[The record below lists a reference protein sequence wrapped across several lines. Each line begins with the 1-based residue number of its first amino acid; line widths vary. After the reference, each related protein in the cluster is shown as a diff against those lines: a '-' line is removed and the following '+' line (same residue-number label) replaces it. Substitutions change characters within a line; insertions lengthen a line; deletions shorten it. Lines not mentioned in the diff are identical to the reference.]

1 MSWFRL
7 RVWGIVIWVTLSLFV
22 PVWADDDT
30 VVFAVVSDVPKDRS
44 RVSAKALLDG
54 AVSDLKLLPGELIL
68 GNPVW
73 RTLEVC
79 HALKLEGMKVGDGF
93 KVTSARVLDAS
104 MLPMAL
110 QGYAGDCLIKK
121 AVEIAPLA
129 D

>member
-7 RVWGIVIWVTLSLFV
+7 RAWGIVTSLTLSLFV

-79 HALKLEGMKVGDGF
+79 HALKLEGMKIGDGF
-93 KVTSARVLDAS
+93 KVSAARVLDAS

>member
-1 MSWFRL
+1 MSWGYWLPFVL
-7 RVWGIVIWVTLSLFV
+7 LTICRVAS
-22 PVWADDDT
+22 PAWADDDQMF
-30 VVFAVVSDVPKDRS
+30 FAVVSAAPKDKT
-44 RVSAKALLDG
+44 RVSAKVLSDG
-54 AVSDLKLLPGELIL
+54 AVSDLKLIPGDAVV

-79 HALKLEGMKVGDGF
+79 HALKIEGVRIAEGLKVL
-93 KVTSARVLDAS
+93 SAKVLDAS

>member
-7 RVWGIVIWVTLSLFV
+7 RVWGIVTWVTLSLFV

-54 AVSDLKLLPGELIL
+54 AVSDLKLLPGGLIL

-79 HALKLEGMKVGDGF
+79 HALKLEGMKIGDGF

>member
-1 MSWFRL
+1 M
-7 RVWGIVIWVTLSLFV
+7 SLFRALAIGI
-22 PVWADDDT
+22 WATLTLT
-30 VVFAVVSDVPKDRS
+30 VSAWAQVDVTAFAVISDPPKDKT
-44 RVSAKALLDG
+44 RVPAKVLLDG
-54 AVSDLKLLPGELIL
+54 AVSDTKLVPAESVL

-79 HALKLEGMKVGDGF
+79 HALKLEGVKVGDGF

>member
-1 MSWFRL
+1 M
-7 RVWGIVIWVTLSLFV
+7 SLFRALAIGI
-22 PVWADDDT
+22 WATLTLT
-30 VVFAVVSDVPKDRS
+30 VSAGAQVDVTVFAVISDPPKDKS
-44 RVSAKALLDG
+44 RVPAKVLLDG
-54 AVSDLKLLPGELIL
+54 AVSDMKLVPAETVL

-79 HALKLEGMKVGDGF
+79 HALKLEGVKLGDGF

>member
-7 RVWGIVIWVTLSLFV
+7 RVWGIVTSLTLSLFV

-79 HALKLEGMKVGDGF
+79 HALKLEGMKMGDGF

>member
-1 MSWFRL
+1 MHGVCALAIGTLILLASYAL
-7 RVWGIVIWVTLSLFV
+7 VWGQAGEVT
-22 PVWADDDT
+22 A
-30 VVFAVVSDVPKDRS
+30 FAVISDLPKDKM
-44 RVSAKALLDG
+44 RVAAKTLLDG
-54 AVSDLKLLPGELIL
+54 IVSDMKLVPADSIL

-79 HALKLEGMKVGDGF
+79 HALKLEGVKLGEGF
-93 KVTSARVLDAS
+93 KVNAARVLDAS

>member
-1 MSWFRL
+1 M
-7 RVWGIVIWVTLSLFV
+7 SLFQLRAMGMLTLLLAGLLA
-22 PVWADDDT
+22 PVWAEDDV
-30 VVFAVVSDVPKDRS
+30 VVFAVVSDVPKDKTRI
-44 RVSAKALLDG
+44 SAKTLLDG
-54 AVSDLKLLPGELIL
+54 AVADMKLMAGDSVL

-79 HALKLEGMKVGDGF
+79 HALKLEGTRTGDGF

-110 QGYAGDCLIKK
+110 QGFAGDCLIKK